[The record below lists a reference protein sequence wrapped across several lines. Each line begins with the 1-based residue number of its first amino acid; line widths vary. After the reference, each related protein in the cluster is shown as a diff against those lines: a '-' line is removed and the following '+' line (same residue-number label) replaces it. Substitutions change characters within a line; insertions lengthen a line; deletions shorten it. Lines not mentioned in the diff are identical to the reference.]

1 MRIRQNWT
9 GQDRT
14 EYNTEQDKTSDNS
27 GLVVRQDIRQDR
39 TYQDRTKLNRTYI
52 KYKERM
58 WKTQGKVTK

>member
-52 KYKERM
+52 KYTDRM
-58 WKTQGKVTK
+58 WKTQGQVTK